1 MLKFADQ
8 FPCKVAAVFSWPQD
22 QESEQ
27 IFVANAL
34 VSCPIM
40 FFLGD

>member
-1 MLKFADQ
+1 MLKFADH
-8 FPCKVAAVFSWPQD
+8 FPCKVAAVFRWPQD

-34 VSCPIM
+34 VACPIM